1 MLEIQEFRCYEAK
14 CSTYRGWWLLLW
26 LSGRGVLGLTPGD
39 CRPFHFP
46 LFCLITSK
54 YQLLLCCSHH
64 DGRDPGEGGRKGK
77 GVGEERRRGKGV
89 GGGERGGGGRDFRCY
104 ECCGMIPVVNCMSL
118 RCCFGLEQLSEQQI
132 CSC

>member
-1 MLEIQEFRCYEAK
+1 MAQWQRCP
-14 CSTYRGWWLLLW
+14 
-26 LSGRGVLGLTPGD
+26 GVTAA
-39 CRPFHFP
+39 
-46 LFCLITSK
+46 LFTFLYITSK
-54 YQLLLCCSHH
+54 YQLLLRCSHH
-64 DGRDPGEGGRKGK
+64 DGRGPGEGGRKGK